1 MIFQNH
7 MHCLKVNLFFRF
19 FIHLQQLFINTFHE
33 WKWQDYNTYLGLF
46 TNDINII
53 NEWLILNFVRSYEG
67 FWLSW
72 NQNLFT
78 RKLFL
83 VHNTLCT
90 SVQLYIKILQF
101 FSKNVFQI
109 QREDIQTRS
118 PAKRKTRKAGE
129 VYQTNYGLVLL

>member
-1 MIFQNH
+1 M
-7 MHCLKVNLFFRF
+7 
-19 FIHLQQLFINTFHE
+19 
-33 WKWQDYNTYLGLF
+33 
-46 TNDINII
+46 
-53 NEWLILNFVRSYEG
+53 
-67 FWLSW
+67 
-72 NQNLFT
+72 
-78 RKLFL
+78 
-83 VHNTLCT
+83 HNTLCT